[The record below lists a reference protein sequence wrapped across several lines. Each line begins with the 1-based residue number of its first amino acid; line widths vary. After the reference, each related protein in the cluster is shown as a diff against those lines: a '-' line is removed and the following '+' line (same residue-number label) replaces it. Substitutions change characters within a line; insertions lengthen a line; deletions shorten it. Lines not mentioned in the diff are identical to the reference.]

1 MLKFI
6 FYSRKRINNV
16 WRIGKSK
23 KEEKLK
29 KQNEIYIEIGKKSAT
44 RASASKYNKD
54 QIARLEAQRKILKLN
69 FIELIMKKI
78 SINMNI

>member
-1 MLKFI
+1 MKFI
-6 FYSRKRINNV
+6 L
-16 WRIGKSK
+16 
-23 KEEKLK
+23 KL
-29 KQNEIYIEIGKKSAT
+29 EKKSAT

>member
-16 WRIGKSK
+16 WKIGKSK
-23 KEEKLK
+23 KEERLK
-29 KQNEIYIEIGKKSAT
+29 KQNEIYIEIGKMSAT

-54 QIARLEAQRKILKLN
+54 QIARLEAKKKD
-69 FIELIMKKI
+69 IEAELHRINHEEN